1 MSISGRLD
9 REEAEPV
16 ACAPGIRRENS
27 SHSRQDAGG
36 VRCCAERRKSDRR
49 RTPCGLAHSWKVKG
63 GVADAEPLAVSWGR
77 GRKVGSRWAVPSRSR
92 RPRGGA
98 EHGWVTPH
106 RVPVSFAVNHTHAR
120 AHTHAPYLREVT
132 GVVTGL
138 LVAIGSLYASGH
150 RIAHLTL
157 LLCYI

>member
-1 MSISGRLD
+1 M
-9 REEAEPV
+9 
-16 ACAPGIRRENS
+16 
-27 SHSRQDAGG
+27 GG
-36 VRCCAERRKSDRR
+36 
-49 RTPCGLAHSWKVKG
+49 
-63 GVADAEPLAVSWGR
+63 
-77 GRKVGSRWAVPSRSR
+77 

-98 EHGWVTPH
+98 EHSSVTPH
-106 RVPVSFAVNHTHAR
+106 RVPVSFAVNHTHS
-120 AHTHAPYLREVT
+120 PYLREVT